1 MEENQVTAHPGREA
15 FARAFKHLKG
25 IGQPKDPG
33 LAAAGFLDSS
43 DLKYPEG
50 ILACALIY
58 FAGVGVTRNTETAS
72 EFANEFLSLAQN
84 ARLIKIAKEIIDGS
98 LGTQNALKSLGDLD
112 NSGDRSLN
120 EPSRANSP
128 SSAIAPPKNNLKL
141 IAGFGVLGLAVV
153 GGAVFFMLPQAGG
166 NMSFPVAQDPSTFF
180 KPEEIQEAKRKA
192 LEKAGVIRTEA
203 RTEVRDAQ
211 KKEQ

>member
-15 FARAFKHLKG
+15 FTRAFKHLKG

-50 ILACALIY
+50 VLACALIY
-58 FAGVGVTRNTETAS
+58 FSGVGVTRNTETAS
-72 EFANEFLSLAQN
+72 EFANEFLNLSQD
-84 ARLIKIAKEIIDGS
+84 ARLSKIAKEIIDGS
-98 LGTQNALKSLGDLD
+98 LGTQNALKSLSDLDKSGDLSSS
-112 NSGDRSLN
+112 SG
-120 EPSRANSP
+120 AQT
-128 SSAIAPPKNNLKL
+128 SSSSVGIAPPKNNLKL
-141 IAGFGVLGLAVV
+141 IVGFGVLGLVVV

-166 NMSFPVAQDPSTFF
+166 NMSFPVAQEPSTFF

-192 LEKAGVIRTEA
+192 LEKAGVVRTEA
-203 RTEVRDAQ
+203 RTEVRNAQ

>member
-1 MEENQVTAHPGREA
+1 MEENQLTVHPGREA
-15 FARAFKHLKG
+15 FTRAFKHLKG
-25 IGQPKDPG
+25 IGQPKDAG

-43 DLKYPEG
+43 DLKFPEG

-72 EFANEFLSLAQN
+72 EFANEYLSLAQD
-84 ARLIKIAKEIIDGS
+84 ARLGKIAKEIVDGS
-98 LGTQNALKSLGDLD
+98 LGTQNALKSLAELD
-112 NSGDRSLN
+112 NSDASI
-120 EPSRANSP
+120 ANPALKTNSN
-128 SSAIAPPKNNLKL
+128 SAGITPPKNNLKL
-141 IAGFGVLGLAVV
+141 IVGFGVLGLVVV

-166 NMSFPVAQDPSTFF
+166 NMSLPVSQEPSTFF
-180 KPEEIQEAKRKA
+180 KTEEIQEAKRKA
-192 LEKAGVIRTEA
+192 LEKAGVVRTEA

>member
-1 MEENQVTAHPGREA
+1 MEENQLTVHPGREA
-15 FARAFKHLKG
+15 FTRAFKHLKG
-25 IGQPKDPG
+25 IGQPKDAG

-43 DLKYPEG
+43 DLKFPEG

-72 EFANEFLSLAQN
+72 EFANEYLSLTQD
-84 ARLIKIAKEIIDGS
+84 ARLGKIAKEIVDGS
-98 LGTQNALKSLGDLD
+98 LGTQNALKSLAELD
-112 NSGDRSLN
+112 NSDASI
-120 EPSRANSP
+120 ANPALKTNSN
-128 SSAIAPPKNNLKL
+128 SAGIAPPKNNLKL
-141 IAGFGVLGLAVV
+141 IVGFGVLGLVVV

-166 NMSFPVAQDPSTFF
+166 NMSLPVSQEPSTFF
-180 KPEEIQEAKRKA
+180 KTEEIQEAKRKA
-192 LEKAGVIRTEA
+192 LEKAGVVRTEA

>member
-120 EPSRANSP
+120 EPSQANAP
-128 SSAIAPPKNNLKL
+128 SAAIAPPKNNLKL

-192 LEKAGVIRTEA
+192 LEKAGVVRTEA

>member
-1 MEENQVTAHPGREA
+1 MEENQLTVHPGREA
-15 FARAFKHLKG
+15 FTRAFKHLKG
-25 IGQPKDPG
+25 IGQPKDAG

-43 DLKYPEG
+43 DLKFPEG

-72 EFANEFLSLAQN
+72 EFANEYLSLAQD
-84 ARLIKIAKEIIDGS
+84 ARLGKIAKEIVDGS
-98 LGTQNALKSLGDLD
+98 LGTQNALKSLAELD
-112 NSGDRSLN
+112 NSDASI
-120 EPSRANSP
+120 ANPALKTNSN
-128 SSAIAPPKNNLKL
+128 SAGIAPPKNNLKL
-141 IAGFGVLGLAVV
+141 IVGFGVLGLVVV

-166 NMSFPVAQDPSTFF
+166 NMSLPVSQEPSTFF
-180 KPEEIQEAKRKA
+180 KTEEIQEAKRKA
-192 LEKAGVIRTEA
+192 LEKAGVVRTEA

>member
-112 NSGDRSLN
+112 NSGARSLN
-120 EPSRANSP
+120 EPSQANSP
-128 SSAIAPPKNNLKL
+128 SAAIAPPKNNLKL

-192 LEKAGVIRTEA
+192 LEKAGVVRTEA

>member
-1 MEENQVTAHPGREA
+1 MEENQVTAHPGRDA
-15 FARAFKHLKG
+15 FIRAFKHLKG

-33 LAAAGFLDSS
+33 LAAAAFLDSS

-72 EFANEFLSLAQN
+72 EFSNEYLSLSQN
-84 ARLIKIAKEIIDGS
+84 TKLNKIAKEIVDGS
-98 LGTQNALKSLGDLD
+98 LGTQNALKTLSDLD
-112 NSGDRSLN
+112 KSSELTVNDSSQA
-120 EPSRANSP
+120 SSP
-128 SSAIAPPKNNLKL
+128 SVGMAQPKNNLKL
-141 IAGFGVLGLAVV
+141 IVGFGFLGLVVV

-166 NMSFPVAQDPSTFF
+166 NMSFPVSQDPSTFF
-180 KPEEIQEAKRKA
+180 KTEEIQEAKRKA
-192 LEKAGVIRTEA
+192 LEKAGVVRTEA

>member
-15 FARAFKHLKG
+15 FTRAFKHLKG

-50 ILACALIY
+50 VLACALIY

-72 EFANEFLSLAQN
+72 EFANEFLNLSQD
-84 ARLIKIAKEIIDGS
+84 ARLSKIAKEIIDGS
-98 LGTQNALKSLGDLD
+98 LGTQNALKSLSDLDKSGDLSSS
-112 NSGDRSLN
+112 SG
-120 EPSRANSP
+120 AQT
-128 SSAIAPPKNNLKL
+128 SSSSVGIAPPKNNLKL
-141 IAGFGVLGLAVV
+141 IVGFGVLGLVVV

-166 NMSFPVAQDPSTFF
+166 NMSFPVAQEPSTFF

-192 LEKAGVIRTEA
+192 LEKAGVVRTEA
-203 RTEVRDAQ
+203 RTEVRNAQ